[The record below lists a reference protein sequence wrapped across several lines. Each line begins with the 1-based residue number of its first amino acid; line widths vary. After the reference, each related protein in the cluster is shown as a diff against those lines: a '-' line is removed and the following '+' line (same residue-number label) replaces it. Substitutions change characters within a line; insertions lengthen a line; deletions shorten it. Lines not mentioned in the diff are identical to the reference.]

1 MAINEEIC
9 DFDKWKMFGKR
20 VDKATNKA
28 MMDHQGNN
36 KDTTSMDVSN
46 TNAVTNFLQVS
57 EQIERHHAQMWTR
70 QQKGAVG
77 DKLETLG
84 KKDAQAFTD
93 ILTRHLNTILKN
105 VMGEDTTT
113 TPDANQMKEIK
124 KQKKIEVNKVMDELA
139 KKECDELGDEAPS
152 KSHISEPLQMLK
164 AWIGRRNMRKISEEC
179 INRPQDC
186 SWIPQCKRFKLQEEC
201 DDSGKCTN
209 ACTRNDD
216 EDSCVNSPHC
226 IWLEAPEPELEQ
238 EETYVTPVGK
248 CV

>member
-77 DKLETLG
+77 NALEKIG
-84 KKDAQAFTD
+84 KRDAQSFTEK
-93 ILTRHLNTILKN
+93 LTAK
-105 VMGEDTTT
+105 
-113 TPDANQMKEIK
+113 
-124 KQKKIEVNKVMDELA
+124 VNKILPWQKTRPETRCSTEERDQETNKGRGQSHGRQEEA
-139 KKECDELGDEAPS
+139 AELGDEAPS
-152 KSHISEPLQMLK
+152 
-164 AWIGRRNMRKISEEC
+164 
-179 INRPQDC
+179 
-186 SWIPQCKRFKLQEEC
+186 
-201 DDSGKCTN
+201 
-209 ACTRNDD
+209 
-216 EDSCVNSPHC
+216 SP
-226 IWLEAPEPELEQ
+226 I
-238 EETYVTPVGK
+238 
-248 CV
+248 

>member
-1 MAINEEIC
+1 
-9 DFDKWKMFGKR
+9 
-20 VDKATNKA
+20 
-28 MMDHQGNN
+28 
-36 KDTTSMDVSN
+36 
-46 TNAVTNFLQVS
+46 
-57 EQIERHHAQMWTR
+57 
-70 QQKGAVG
+70 
-77 DKLETLG
+77 
-84 KKDAQAFTD
+84 
-93 ILTRHLNTILKN
+93 
-105 VMGEDTTT
+105 MGEDTTT

-124 KQKKIEVNKVMDELA
+124 KQKKIEVKKVMDDLA

-179 INRPQDC
+179 VN
-186 SWIPQCKRFKLQEEC
+186 
-201 DDSGKCTN
+201 SGKCTN